1 MLNALI
7 QNGNQTAVL
16 ELPSD
21 PFTLQYELAQ
31 IGVRSRLRD
40 IPIKDDEESPIRV
53 KLFADS
59 DIGNS
64 LAVLFKP
71 SHSLEDANLCAHM
84 VENASPELLEELEQ
98 HIVHGQYH
106 SPQAVMADIKA
117 MTEELIGVT
126 VSYLASEEYKQY
138 LPNVLVSTMQGSL
151 DSFEDRM
158 ATLLFKIAVEL
169 CMVLHVT
176 AATNQ
181 IDEDTLSRLRGL
193 CVNEVKR
200 LRGSVRLD
208 DAVRFQNGE

>member
-1 MLNALI
+1 MPVRKEQMPAEKEKKIRIPLWI
-7 QNGNQTAVL
+7 Y
-16 ELPSD
+16 PSVED
-21 PFTLQYELAQ
+21 RIMKNFEA
-31 IGVRSRLRD
+31 D
-40 IPIKDDEESPIRV
+40 NCKSPSEFI
-53 KLFADS
+53 
-59 DIGNS
+59 
-64 LAVLFKP
+64 
-71 SHSLEDANLCAHM
+71 E
-84 VENASPELLEELEQ
+84 
-98 HIVHGQYH
+98 
-106 SPQAVMADIKA
+106 KA
-117 MTEELIGVT
+117 IIFYCG
-126 VSYLASEEYKQY
+126 YLASEEYKQY